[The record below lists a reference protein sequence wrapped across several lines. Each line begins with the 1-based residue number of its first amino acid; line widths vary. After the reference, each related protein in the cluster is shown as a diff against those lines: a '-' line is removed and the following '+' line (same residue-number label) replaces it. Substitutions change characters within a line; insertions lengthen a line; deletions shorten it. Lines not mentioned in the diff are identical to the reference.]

1 MGFIFAVLVIDSLG
15 FGLIAPILPELVQ
28 KLAHVP
34 ASHAAL
40 WVGVLSMTFAATQF
54 FAAPILGQL
63 SDRYGRRRLILIS
76 LSGSAANYILLAF
89 APTIGWLFIGRFL
102 AGATAGNV
110 SAASAY
116 IADITPPEKRAQR
129 FGLIGAAFGL
139 GFMAGPMLGG
149 FLGAI
154 DLRLPFLVAAGLV
167 ALNVTYGI
175 FVLPE
180 SLPVER
186 RRPLRLREATPLGA
200 MRLLTTVP
208 RLWRLAAAWSVR
220 WFGLGALQAVLVLF
234 TELRFNWGPQQNGLL
249 FAAVGVSSTIV
260 QFTLVKRAVAWFGER
275 GAALIG
281 FTSSAIGYLLFGFA
295 PTPAFLFIGVA
306 FTSLGS
312 IANPAIRSM
321 ISRALPPDQQGRMAG
336 ALSSIEGLTAI
347 AAPLT
352 GAFVF
357 DLFSRHTA
365 WRLPGAPFVM
375 VSAMLIGAGWLILTS
390 APPKPDTS
398 TPSTP
403 PAPDT
408 I

>member
-40 WVGVLSMTFAATQF
+40 WVGTLSMTFAATQF
-54 FAAPILGQL
+54 FAAPVLGQL
-63 SDRYGRRRLILIS
+63 SDRFGRRRLILIS
-76 LSGSAANYILLAF
+76 LAGSAANYIFLAF
-89 APTIGWLFIGRFL
+89 APTIGWLFVGRL
-102 AGATAGNV
+102 IAGATAGNV
-110 SAASAY
+110 SAATAY
-116 IADITPPEKRAQR
+116 IADITPPEQRAQR

-167 ALNVTYGI
+167 ALNVVYGI

-180 SLPVER
+180 SLPPER

-200 MRLLTTVP
+200 MRMLAAVP

-220 WFGLGALQAVLVLF
+220 WFGIGALQAVLVLF
-234 TELRFNWGPQQNGLL
+234 TELRFGWGPRQNGVL
-249 FAAVGVSSTIV
+249 FAAVGVASTVV
-260 QFTLVKRAVAWFGER
+260 QLTLVKRAVDLFGER
-275 GAALIG
+275 RAALIG
-281 FTSSAIGYLLFGFA
+281 FGSSAIGFLMFGLAPSPVWLFA
-295 PTPAFLFIGVA
+295 GVV

-312 IANPAIRSM
+312 VANPAIRSM
-321 ISRALPPDQQGRMAG
+321 MSRAVPSDQQGRMAG
-336 ALSSIEGLTAI
+336 ALASIEGLTAI

-352 GAFVF
+352 GALVF
-357 DLFSRHTA
+357 DLFSRDVP

-375 VSAMLIGAGWLILTS
+375 VSAMLVGAGWLILTS
-390 APPKPDTS
+390 VPRMAVPDR
-398 TPSTP
+398 
-403 PAPDT
+403 PDSK
-408 I
+408 

>member
-260 QFTLVKRAVAWFGER
+260 QFTLVKPAVAWFGER

-281 FTSSAIGYLLFGFA
+281 FTSSAIGYLLFGLA

-390 APPKPDTS
+390 APPKPDTPI
-398 TPSTP
+398 PSTP